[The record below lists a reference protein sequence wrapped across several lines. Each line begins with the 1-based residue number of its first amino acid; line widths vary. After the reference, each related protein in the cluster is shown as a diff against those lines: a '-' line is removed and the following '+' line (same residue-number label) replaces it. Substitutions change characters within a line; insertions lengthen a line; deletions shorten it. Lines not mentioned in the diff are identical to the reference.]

1 MAKKKERPGVMFYH
15 DDWRIVRETV
25 SKEELGFLT
34 DAFLEYS
41 ETKTEP
47 SEYPNADVKFVFRF
61 LKGKVD
67 RDMERYDAVCEEK
80 REAGK
85 RGRQVLPHAS
95 TCKEH
100 PPNDSTCYDC
110 YPTVTPYVTPS
121 AKAEETVNI
130 TANESVTPI
139 SASHGNS
146 RFETVQRGT
155 DRCPPFTVKDD
166 EFSFKDGELPF

>member
-80 REAGK
+80 RKAGK
-85 RGRQVLPHAS
+85 QGRQVLPHAS
-95 TCKEH
+95 TCNEH
-100 PPNDSTCYDC
+100 PPHDSTCRDC
-110 YPTVTPYVTPS
+110 YPTVTPHVTPS
-121 AKAEETVNI
+121 AAAEGTVNI
-130 TANESVTPI
+130 NSNESVTPI

-155 DRCPPFTVKDD
+155 NSGAS
-166 EFSFKDGELPF
+166 FSFEDDELPF

>member
-25 SKEELGFLT
+25 SKEELGFLA

-47 SEYPNADVKFVFRF
+47 REYPNADVKFVFRF

-67 RDMERYDAVCEEK
+67 RDMERYDTICEER

-85 RGRQVLPHAS
+85 QGRRVLPHAS
-95 TCKEH
+95 TCNDY
-100 PPNDSTCYDC
+100 PPHDSTCNDC
-110 YPTVTPYVTPS
+110 HPNVTPT
-121 AKAEETVNI
+121 AAATAEETVNI

-146 RFETVQRGT
+146 KFETVQRGT
-155 DRCPPFTVKDD
+155 NSGTS
-166 EFSFKDGELPF
+166 FSFEDDELPF